1 MRDKPSSKDRRAGKG
16 QALPFAVAAGVFT
29 LGAVALWSMRQREF
43 GYADSAPGRTARR
56 RWFNDMAVVGRSVTI
71 NKPRA
76 ELFAYWRDFAN
87 LPRFMENVEAVKV
100 DGDLTTWTIRAP
112 AGQTVQVKT
121 RIVAEKEGEQI
132 AWRSVEGSDI
142 ETEGKVMFRDAPG
155 DRGTEVE
162 ALIAYRPPA
171 GAAGRMIATL
181 FQAEPGLQSRRELK
195 RFKMLMETGEVAT
208 NRNRRSEQDTDDR
221 GGR

>member
-1 MRDKPSSKDRRAGKG
+1 MRDRPSNKDRRAGKG
-16 QALPFAVAAGVFT
+16 QALPLAVAAGVLT
-29 LGAVALWSMRQREF
+29 LGAVALWSKRPRDY

-71 NKPRA
+71 TKPRA
-76 ELFAYWRDFAN
+76 EMFAYWRDFAN
-87 LPRFMENVEAVKV
+87 LPQFMENVEAVEV

-112 AGQTVQVKT
+112 AGSTVQVKT
-121 RIVAEKEGEQI
+121 RIVAEKQGEQI
-132 AWRSVEGSDI
+132 TWRSVEGSDI

-181 FQAEPGLQSRRELK
+181 FQAEPAIQSRRDLK

-208 NRNRRSEQDTDDR
+208 SRNRRSEQDTDDR